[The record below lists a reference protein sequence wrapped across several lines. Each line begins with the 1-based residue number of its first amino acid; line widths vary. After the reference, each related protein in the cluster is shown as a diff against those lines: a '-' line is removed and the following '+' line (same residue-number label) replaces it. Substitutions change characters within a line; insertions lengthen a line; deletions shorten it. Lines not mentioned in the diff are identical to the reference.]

1 MALLLYLNTRKFY
14 PVPFEFGR
22 MGKAAAAAILV
33 WIALNLDDPTLEGSI
48 AKALILLAYPIILSG
63 WNFIEPGEWH
73 SLRHYLRP
81 QGASN
86 EVS

>member
-1 MALLLYLNTRKFY
+1 MPLLKIDDQT
-14 PVPFEFGR
+14 FEGT
-22 MGKAAAAAILV
+22 M
-33 WIALNLDDPTLEGSI
+33 

-81 QGASN
+81 DGVVKN
-86 EVS
+86 G